1 MSKGEESSKSGMFEK
16 LVPVLLILTI
26 VMAFG
31 IGVLWQKVSGLEKGE
46 TTKAPAAEAQAAQPV
61 ATKVTLDMIKDVFS
75 KDVVKFGD
83 AKKKVLFVEIGDP
96 SCPYCHVA
104 GGNNPELAAQVGA
117 QFKYVSAG
125 GTYLPPVAE
134 MKKLVD
140 SGKASY
146 AYVFYPGHGAGEMG
160 TKALYCAFDQGKFW
174 EAHALI
180 YSNKGYDLLNNV
192 VKNDKTQTQ
201 KLVDL
206 LGNAVNGSKLKECID
221 GGKYDARLASDQA
234 LGLALGVQGTP
245 GFFVNATNFPGAYN
259 FTDMK
264 SAVDAALK

>member
-1 MSKGEESSKSGMFEK
+1 MAKDNSESSKSGAFEK
-16 LVPVLLILTI
+16 MVPVLLVLSIGL
-26 VMAFG
+26 AFMV
-31 IGVLWQKVSGLEKGE
+31 GVLWQKVSGLEKGGV
-46 TTKAPAAEAQAAQPV
+46 AAQP
-61 ATKVTLDMIKDVFS
+61 AGAQQPAPTKVTLDMIKDVFS

-83 AKKKVLFVEIGDP
+83 SNKKLMFVEIGDP

-104 GGNNPELAAQVGA
+104 GGKNPELAAQVGA
-117 QFKYVSAG
+117 QFKYASAG
-125 GTYLPPVAE
+125 GAYTPPVPE
-134 MKKLVD
+134 MEKLVE

-146 AYVFYPGHGAGEMG
+146 AYVYYPGHGNGEMG
-160 TKALYCAFDQGKFW
+160 AKALYCAFDQGKFW
-174 EAHALI
+174 QAHDVV

-206 LGNAVNGSKLKECID
+206 LTGVVDGAKLKECID
-221 GGKYDARLASDQA
+221 NGKYDAKLAADQT
-234 LGLALGVQGTP
+234 LAVTLGVQGTP
-245 GFFVNATNFPGAYN
+245 GFFVNDTNFPGAYN